1 MEPVT
6 STNTPTPT
14 LHDLWRAG
22 PLELAVSL
30 RIRLEEQR
38 RLDAEIGQ
46 ILAEVD
52 TRGAKATFGYG
63 STLAWLRDVSH
74 LTTADAKKTL
84 ARALAVNPSRALDG
98 TPIPARAP
106 LTGTAAAEG
115 TIGAGQIDTILA
127 ALKALPDNLSEDDRA
142 GAEKI
147 LVDLA
152 REAGPREIRR
162 AGNRLRDLL
171 DPDGSAPKDPPLK
184 PDREVH
190 FREHRDGSA
199 TMTAKLD
206 PVTYAN
212 TRSVIDPLSKPHPA
226 TDEGRDT
233 RSTGE
238 RQGDGFAEM
247 VRLAMTS
254 EELPLHGG
262 DRTHIVVTLD
272 YESLRSGIGKACLDV
287 VGEITAAEA
296 RILACDCTI
305 IPMALG
311 SDSQPLDVGRIQ
323 RFVTP
328 GQRRALHVRDRG
340 CAFPGCHRKPRH
352 CDAHHIIE
360 WIDGGPTDLC
370 NLTFLCG
377 RHHRLLHLSGWE
389 VRMATDGKPEF
400 IPPDYLDPLRR
411 PRRNTMHDVVA

>member
-6 STNTPTPT
+6 STDTPAST
-14 LHDLWRAG
+14 LQDLWRAG
-22 PLELAVSL
+22 
-30 RIRLEEQR
+30 
-38 RLDAEIGQ
+38 
-46 ILAEVD
+46 
-52 TRGAKATFGYG
+52 YG
-63 STLAWLRDVSH
+63 STVAWLRDLAH
-74 LTTADAKKTL
+74 LTTADAKKLL
-84 ARALAVNPSRALDG
+84 ARALALNPTRALDG

-106 LTGTAAAEG
+106 LTGTAAVEG
-115 TIGAGQIDTILA
+115 ALGAAQIDTILA
-127 ALKALPDNLSEDDRA
+127 ALKGLPDTISDNDRT

-152 REAGPREIRR
+152 RDAGPSEIRR

-206 PVTYAN
+206 PVTYAE
-212 TRSVIDPLSKPHPA
+212 TRSVIDPSSKPHPA

-247 VRLAMTS
+247 VRLAMMS

-305 IPMALG
+305 IPMVLG
-311 SDSQPLDVGRIQ
+311 SESQPLNVGRTQ

-328 GQRRALHVRDRG
+328 GQRRALHARDHG
-340 CAFPGCHRKPRH
+340 CAFPGCNRKPRH
-352 CDAHHIIE
+352 CDGPPSRRVDRRRANRSLQVDLPLWTAPQATAPQRLGSPHGSRRKTRIHPTRLPRPTTKTPTQHHAQRRSLDRWRKGQRKSSAWSTAH
-360 WIDGGPTDLC
+360 W
-370 NLTFLCG
+370 
-377 RHHRLLHLSGWE
+377 
-389 VRMATDGKPEF
+389 A
-400 IPPDYLDPLRR
+400 
-411 PRRNTMHDVVA
+411 